1 MPSRGRRTAASRG
14 GRQAAETAKR
24 KEALPPVPVT
34 SAETTGH
41 SIDLTPLAL
50 GSAIPGWHTRIPELL
65 LSPFSEDDF
74 KQVKE
79 CLKALAPIER
89 QGMKLATRIEL
100 SAALIVSAC
109 EHGFEAAEEMGGQ
122 GHGAEFFGAVQQLII
137 RRAREIYGQGGA

>member
-1 MPSRGRRTAASRG
+1 M
-14 GRQAAETAKR
+14 
-24 KEALPPVPVT
+24 PVT
-34 SAETTGH
+34 SAEATGH
-41 SIDLTPLAL
+41 SKDLTLTPLVL
-50 GSAIPGWHTRIPELL
+50 GSAIHGWHTRIPELL
-65 LSPFSEDDF
+65 LSPFSDADF

-100 SAALIVSAC
+100 AAALMVSAC
-109 EHGFEAAEEMGGQ
+109 EHGFEAAEEMGGR